1 MKKLLFFLFI
11 CISFT
16 CVATDISEGNF
27 KKVFYKDLTVE
38 SGPVTITIVDG
49 VATEAYIKFKMRVK
63 NNTSDYILLNTDN
76 IIMKVNGT
84 EYKNMERDLLVGP
97 NDEDY
102 KVIDIK
108 GSGLQVEKFT
118 LELKGFSRVAATS
131 GAVKANNFVLPIEK
145 NEFTAGPFKLVQLKS
160 TKKTDN
166 VVVKFSVEY
175 NGDQIGIVHP
185 GQVSLLTPKGTEFA
199 NMASRG
205 QRNPEVLKKGQGTS
219 FIVQW
224 KDIQVSNGDM
234 QFAKVE
240 LLWHDCFR
248 NTTSEPFSVSD
259 IEVVMDKELTE
270 GKNK

>member
-1 MKKLLFFLFI
+1 MKKLLFFLLI

-16 CVATDISEGNF
+16 SIAGDITEGNF

-38 SGPVTITIVDG
+38 NGPVTISIVDG
-49 VATEAYIKFKMRVK
+49 VATEEYLKFKMRVK

-76 IIMKVNGT
+76 IILKANGT

-108 GSGLQVEKFT
+108 GAGLQFDKFS
-118 LELKGFSRVAATS
+118 LELKGFSRVSATS
-131 GAVKANNFVLPIEK
+131 GTVKAPNFVLPIEK
-145 NEFTAGPFKLVQLKS
+145 NEFSAGPFKLVQLKS
-160 TKKTDN
+160 TKKTDD

-199 NMASRG
+199 NMASKG
-205 QRNPEVLKKGQGTS
+205 QRNPDVLKKGMGST
-219 FIVQW
+219 FVVLW
-224 KDIQVSNGDM
+224 KDIPISNGDM

-248 NTTSEPFSVSD
+248 NSTSEPFSVSD
-259 IEVVMDKELTE
+259 IEVLIDKELTE